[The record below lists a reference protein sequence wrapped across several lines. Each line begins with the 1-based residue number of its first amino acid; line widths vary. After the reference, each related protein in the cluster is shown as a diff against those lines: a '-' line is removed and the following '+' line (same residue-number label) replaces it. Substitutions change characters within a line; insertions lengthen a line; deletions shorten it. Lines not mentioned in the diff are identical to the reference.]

1 MLRRFEV
8 ENYKGFRERL
18 VFDLS
23 QTRNYEF
30 HDEYIKD
37 GLVNKALVV
46 GKNGCGKTNLGYAIF
61 DIVAVLTD
69 KYLDQRLMDEHSFL
83 NGFCDKDHATFLY
96 EFVFDGTV
104 IRYEYRKVSP
114 QLIIYERLE
123 SGGTVIFERD
133 SRSETS
139 DYSGLESIGAGTLR
153 TDLGDGKLSVLR
165 YIANNTVQEPTSPV
179 ARVMDFA
186 NHMLYFKWVEKGPS
200 FIGIMRVGETLDSF
214 IISNGLVRQFQE
226 FVAEKAKIEYELDS
240 ISAGGPD
247 TMIVKTHR
255 RDLVFDL
262 ISSSGTQ
269 ALKLFFYWMKHFNQV
284 KFLFMDEFDAFYH
297 YELAEAIL
305 KDVSADTRFQTV
317 FTSHNTSLIS
327 NRILRPDCYFEME
340 NGRMGPLSERTERE
354 LRMGNNLEKLYRGG
368 EFDE

>member
-1 MLRRFEV
+1 MRNRR
-8 ENYKGFRERL
+8 
-18 VFDLS
+18 
-23 QTRNYEF
+23 
-30 HDEYIKD
+30 
-37 GLVNKALVV
+37 VV
-46 GKNGCGKTNLGYAIF
+46 SVASE
-61 DIVAVLTD
+61 IV
-69 KYLDQRLMDEHSFL
+69 R
-83 NGFCDKDHATFLY
+83 
-96 EFVFDGTV
+96 
-104 IRYEYRKVSP
+104 I
-114 QLIIYERLE
+114 LE
-123 SGGTVIFERD
+123 SGLATEVQSARLTAFLVAENA
-133 SRSETS
+133 SS
-139 DYSGLESIGAGTLR
+139 L
-153 TDLGDGKLSVLR
+153 
-165 YIANNTVQEPTSPV
+165 IA
-179 ARVMDFA
+179 AI
-186 NHMLYFKWVEKGPS
+186 
-200 FIGIMRVGETLDSF
+200 IGIMRVGETLDSF